1 MAWLEKPRRPGAP
14 VMNWEQWW
22 AELVAIAAKHGHTPG
37 MPELWKEY
45 NWARGQTPQEAYLAE
60 YSLDF

>member
-1 MAWLEKPRRPGAP
+1 MS
-14 VMNWEQWW
+14 WEQWW
-22 AELVAIAAKHGHTPG
+22 AELVAIAAKYGHTPG

>member
-1 MAWLEKPRRPGAP
+1 MS
-14 VMNWEQWW
+14 WEQWW
-22 AELVAIAAKHGHTPG
+22 AELVALAAKNNHTPG
-37 MPELWKEY
+37 MPELWKQY